1 MRKVVRISDGGLDR
15 AAFVATLKRREH
27 TFPVFIKGVLSP
39 CGQDDA
45 GNFVKEVSMFRNGRR
60 IIPITVLVI
69 AIIAFAAALAT
80 AKSLREDL
88 TSQST
93 IEQVLQRG
101 VLRVGMSTFVPWAM
115 KDKTGNLIGFE
126 IDVAKRLAQDMGVQ
140 VEFVPTKWSGIL
152 PALLTGKFDII
163 IGGMGITPERNLKV
177 NFSMPY
183 DYTGMSMVASKKLA
197 KGFKSLGDFNRSDV
211 TIAARI
217 GTTAAA
223 AAKKL
228 IPKAKLR
235 LFDDESQAVQEL
247 LNGRVHALIAS
258 APLPAFQALEYPDKL
273 FLPMKDNFTKEP
285 IGFAVV
291 KSDVDTLNFLNS
303 WITVVEAEGW
313 LKEHKHYWFET
324 KEWKNLIE

>member
-1 MRKVVRISDGGLDR
+1 M
-15 AAFVATLKRREH
+15 
-27 TFPVFIKGVLSP
+27 
-39 CGQDDA
+39 
-45 GNFVKEVSMFRNGRR
+45 VKDKKR
-60 IIPITVLVI
+60 IISTTVLVFLIFACAGLLI
-69 AIIAFAAALAT
+69 A
-80 AKSLREDL
+80 AKSIREDL

-93 IEQVLQRG
+93 IEQVLQKG

-115 KDKTGNLIGFE
+115 KDKQGNLVGFE
-126 IDVAKRLAQDMGVQ
+126 IDVAKRLAQDMGVK

-152 PALLTGKFDII
+152 PGLLTGKFDII

-177 NFSMPY
+177 NFSIPY
-183 DYTGMSMVASKKLA
+183 DYTGMSVVASKKLA
-197 KGFKSLGDFNRSDV
+197 KGFKSLSDFNKPGV

-223 AAKKL
+223 AAKKYGPNANL
-228 IPKAKLR
+228 K

-258 APLPAFQALEYPDKL
+258 APLPAYQALEYPDKL
-273 FLPMKDNFTKEP
+273 FLPIKESFTREP

-291 KSDVDTLNFLNS
+291 KGDVDTLNFLNS
-303 WITVVEAEGW
+303 WITIVDAQGW
-313 LKEHKHYWFET
+313 FKERKHYWFET